1 MDLHRTGPD
10 SAPHLENMMRAL
22 LTLAIFATVSAC
34 DAPPP
39 DATPDED
46 NGPVTVSI
54 QDDGTV
60 LLDDVEM
67 TTAELGEALEEIEA
81 TRVVSVEVEPEVTY
95 RTVSAVQKALVEA
108 GMKRVVVQT
117 ELE

>member
-10 SAPHLENMMRAL
+10 SAPHMENMMRAL

-39 DATPDED
+39 NATPDED

-67 TTAELGEALEEIEA
+67 TTAELGDALEGIDA
-81 TRVVSVEVEPEVTY
+81 TRVVSIELEPEVTC
-95 RTVSAVQKALVEA
+95 RTVNEVQKALVEA